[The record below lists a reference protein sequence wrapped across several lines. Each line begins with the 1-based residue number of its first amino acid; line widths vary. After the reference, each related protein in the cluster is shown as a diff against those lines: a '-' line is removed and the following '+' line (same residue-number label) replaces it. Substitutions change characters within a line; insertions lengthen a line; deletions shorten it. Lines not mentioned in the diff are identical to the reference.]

1 MKIKIYL
8 PFKYSA
14 FVLCERTQKISKK
27 KHTKSV
33 KFNVNIEGKGV
44 VDRSSTVIAKDPE
57 GKHFF
62 AFIQIYIHW
71 LTIFIERVFCVKRCH
86 I

>member
-1 MKIKIYL
+1 MNVPK
-8 PFKYSA
+8 KY
-14 FVLCERTQKISKK
+14 RKK

-62 AFIQIYIHW
+62 CIYSNLYTLAHNFYWEGFLCKTMSYIVSNDDDKKCYKA
-71 LTIFIERVFCVKRCH
+71 VF
-86 I
+86 